1 MTKYNGWTNYETWN
15 FKLWLDNDED
25 LHNYIIGEIKKIKT
39 IGTSHIHKVSE
50 VSNFLRSYIEDN
62 VPNLNVSTRSQ
73 SVHGLMSDKNGFYND
88 ILNAALRDINTYEIA
103 ESYLEDLK
111 EDEPKTA
118 VEKMDAFD
126 QIDHLEKRALLEA
139 QMNGEE

>member
-39 IGTSHIHKVSE
+39 IGTSHIHEISE

-73 SVHGLMSDKNGFYND
+73 SVHGSMSDKNGFYSD
-88 ILNAALRDINTYEIA
+88 ILYAGLREINTREIA

-111 EDEPKTA
+111 EDER
-118 VEKMDAFD
+118 EKMDGFD
-126 QIDHLEKRALLEA
+126 KIDHLEKRLLA
-139 QMNGEE
+139 DQG

>member
-25 LHNYIIGEIKKIKT
+25 LHNYIIGEIKKIKS
-39 IGTSHIHKVSE
+39 IGTSHIHEVSE

-73 SVHGLMSDKNGFYND
+73 SVHGLMSDKNGFYSD

-111 EDEPKTA
+111 EDER
-118 VEKMDAFD
+118 EKMDGFD
-126 QIDHLEKRALLEA
+126 KIDHLEKRLLA
-139 QMNGEE
+139 DQG

>member
-1 MTKYNGWTNYETWN
+1 MTKCNGWTNYETWN
-15 FKLWLDNDED
+15 FKLWLDNDQD
-25 LHNYIIGEIKKIKT
+25 LHNYIIGEIKKIKAFP
-39 IGTSHIHKVSE
+39 SQDNKAYE

-73 SVHGLMSDKNGFYND
+73 SVHGLISDKNGFYSD

-111 EDEPKTA
+111 EDER
-118 VEKMDAFD
+118 EKMDGFD
-126 QIDHLEKRALLEA
+126 KIDHLEKRLLA
-139 QMNGEE
+139 DQG

>member
-39 IGTSHIHKVSE
+39 IGTSHIHEVSE

-111 EDEPKTA
+111 EDER
-118 VEKMDAFD
+118 EKMDGFD
-126 QIDHLEKRALLEA
+126 KIDHLEKRLLA
-139 QMNGEE
+139 DQG

>member
-1 MTKYNGWTNYETWN
+1 MTKYNGWSNYETWN

-39 IGTSHIHKVSE
+39 IGTSHIHEVSE
-50 VSNFLRSYIEDN
+50 ASNFLRSYIEDN

-111 EDEPKTA
+111 EDEP
-118 VEKMDAFD
+118 EKMDAFD
-126 QIDHLEKRALLEA
+126 KIDHLEKRALLEA

>member
-1 MTKYNGWTNYETWN
+1 MTKYNGWSNYETWN

-39 IGTSHIHKVSE
+39 IGTSHIHEVSE

-62 VPNLNVSTRSQ
+62 VPNLNVSTKSQ
-73 SVHGLMSDKNGFYND
+73 SVHGSMSDKNGFYND

-111 EDEPKTA
+111 EDER
-118 VEKMDAFD
+118 EKMDGFD
-126 QIDHLEKRALLEA
+126 KIDHLEKRLLA
-139 QMNGEE
+139 DQG

>member
-25 LHNYIIGEIKKIKT
+25 LHNYIIGEIKKIKE
-39 IGTSHIHKVSE
+39 IGTSHIHEVSE

-103 ESYLEDLK
+103 ESYLEDLR
-111 EDEPKTA
+111 EDEKI
-118 VEKMDAFD
+118 EK
-126 QIDHLEKRALLEA
+126 EKVDFLHGV
-139 QMNGEE
+139 N

>member
-15 FKLWLDNDED
+15 FKLWLDNDQD
-25 LHNYIIGEIKKIKT
+25 LHNYIIGEIKKIKAFP
-39 IGTSHIHKVSE
+39 SQDNKAYE

-73 SVHGLMSDKNGFYND
+73 SVHGLISDKNGFYSD

-111 EDEPKTA
+111 EDER
-118 VEKMDAFD
+118 EKMDGFD
-126 QIDHLEKRALLEA
+126 KIDHLEKRLLA
-139 QMNGEE
+139 DQG

>member
-39 IGTSHIHKVSE
+39 IGTSHIHEVSE

-111 EDEPKTA
+111 EDER
-118 VEKMDAFD
+118 EKMDAFD

>member
-1 MTKYNGWTNYETWN
+1 MTKYNGWSNYETWN
-15 FKLWLDNDED
+15 FKLWLDNDEE
-25 LHNYIIGEIKKIKT
+25 LHNYIIGEIKKIKAFPN
-39 IGTSHIHKVSE
+39 KDNKAYE

-73 SVHGLMSDKNGFYND
+73 SVHGSMSDKNGFYDD
-88 ILNAALRDINTYEIA
+88 ILNAGLREINTREIA
-103 ESYLEDLK
+103 ESYLEDLE

-118 VEKMDAFD
+118 IEKMDAFD
-126 QIDHLEKRALLEA
+126 KIDHLEKRALLEA

>member
-15 FKLWLDNDED
+15 FKLWLDNEED
-25 LHNYIIGEIKKIKT
+25 LHNYIIDEIKKIKAMSN
-39 IGTSHIHKVSE
+39 GHDEAYE

-73 SVHGLMSDKNGFYND
+73 SVHGSMSDKNGFYQD
-88 ILNAALRDINTYEIA
+88 ILNAGLREINTYEIA

-111 EDEPKTA
+111 EGEP
-118 VEKMDAFD
+118 EKMDGFD
-126 QIDHLEKRALLEA
+126 KIDHLEKRLLA
-139 QMNGEE
+139 DQG

>member
-1 MTKYNGWTNYETWN
+1 MMKYNGWTNYETWN
-15 FKLWLDNDED
+15 FKLWLDNDQD
-25 LHNYIIGEIKKIKT
+25 LHNYIIGEIKKIKAFPN
-39 IGTSHIHKVSE
+39 KDNKAYE

-62 VPNLNVSTRSQ
+62 MPNLNVSTRSQ
-73 SVHGLMSDKNGFYND
+73 SVHGSMSDKNGFYND

-118 VEKMDAFD
+118 IEKMDAFD

>member
-39 IGTSHIHKVSE
+39 IGTSHIHEVSE

-111 EDEPKTA
+111 EVA
-118 VEKMDAFD
+118 
-126 QIDHLEKRALLEA
+126 
-139 QMNGEE
+139 